1 MKRKNISLAVA
12 AAAVLVAAAYPA
24 SSWYFGRQIEAA
36 HAEIDAKIAALPYL
50 KLIRHDYERGLFD
63 ASETITVEIPAALFR
78 MPPLPAKPAR
88 PQADEAAPE
97 TSEPPQAQQASP
109 APAPA
114 LPPLRITL
122 KTAVR
127 HGPFPDFSAFAAG
140 SATTVVEFDEA
151 IQKKVLEAFGGKPA
165 AEIRTL
171 YDFAGGGR
179 STVASP
185 AFRIDLPGPTEGS
198 RATLSG
204 DGLEMSVE
212 FTRGMEQYSM
222 HGGAPR
228 FELAEAD
235 GPRLTL
241 TGLGIEGR
249 QQRLFPDEPLLYVG
263 SQRFSLAGLDIDPGQ
278 DDNGKKPRI
287 ALKELQYDVQVPASG
302 EFVDL
307 AARIGAASVRVG
319 EQDYGPA
326 AYDFSLKHLHARKL
340 MALHR
345 DVMALY
351 AQPETLQDQQRLMQ
365 ALAPMK
371 DKFVALLLDGP
382 VLSIDRIAFR
392 LPEGEAKLNASVR
405 LVEARAEDFASPP
418 MLIGKLD
425 AAAELSL
432 PTALATTLA
441 LAGGKTDD
449 EEAAQRRRQGA
460 EQAIDNLVRQGYATV
475 DNGMLKSRLTF
486 KGGRLLVNDKP
497 FNPMAVAPQP
507 TQEP

>member
-185 AFRIDLPGPTEGS
+185 ASCRGSIPT
-198 RATLSG
+198 R
-204 DGLEMSVE
+204 
-212 FTRGMEQYSM
+212 
-222 HGGAPR
+222 
-228 FELAEAD
+228 
-235 GPRLTL
+235 
-241 TGLGIEGR
+241 
-249 QQRLFPDEPLLYVG
+249 
-263 SQRFSLAGLDIDPGQ
+263 
-278 DDNGKKPRI
+278 
-287 ALKELQYDVQVPASG
+287 
-302 EFVDL
+302 
-307 AARIGAASVRVG
+307 
-319 EQDYGPA
+319 
-326 AYDFSLKHLHARKL
+326 
-340 MALHR
+340 
-345 DVMALY
+345 
-351 AQPETLQDQQRLMQ
+351 
-365 ALAPMK
+365 
-371 DKFVALLLDGP
+371 
-382 VLSIDRIAFR
+382 
-392 LPEGEAKLNASVR
+392 
-405 LVEARAEDFASPP
+405 
-418 MLIGKLD
+418 
-425 AAAELSL
+425 
-432 PTALATTLA
+432 
-441 LAGGKTDD
+441 
-449 EEAAQRRRQGA
+449 
-460 EQAIDNLVRQGYATV
+460 
-475 DNGMLKSRLTF
+475 
-486 KGGRLLVNDKP
+486 
-497 FNPMAVAPQP
+497 
-507 TQEP
+507 